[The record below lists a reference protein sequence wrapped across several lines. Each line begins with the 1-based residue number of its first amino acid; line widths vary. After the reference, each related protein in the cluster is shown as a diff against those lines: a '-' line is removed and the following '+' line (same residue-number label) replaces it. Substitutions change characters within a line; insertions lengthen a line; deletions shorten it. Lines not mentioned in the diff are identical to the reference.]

1 MQRNT
6 PVGFGVRDEQLAE
19 LILTSHRRA
28 TSGFG
33 PSQDD
38 AGSGQKGC
46 DWLVKPAPKNRSLNP
61 AC

>member
-1 MQRNT
+1 M
-6 PVGFGVRDEQLAE
+6 GFGVRDEQLAE

-46 DWLVKPAPKNRSLNP
+46 DWPVTPALKNRSHNP

>member
-1 MQRNT
+1 MDF
-6 PVGFGVRDEQLAE
+6 VVRDEQSAT
-19 LILTSHRRA
+19 LILTSQRRA

-46 DWLVKPAPKNRSLNP
+46 DWPVTPALKNRSRNP
-61 AC
+61 VC

>member
-1 MQRNT
+1 M
-6 PVGFGVRDEQLAE
+6 GFGVRDGQSAE
-19 LILTSHRRA
+19 LILTSQRRA

-46 DWLVKPAPKNRSLNP
+46 DWPVTPAPKNRSLNP